1 MYVCMSM
8 YVCMYVCMYVFMYV
22 CMHVSMYLCLSA
34 CLAGRLCVC
43 LSICLPVRMH
53 VCTVRMSLCL
63 SLSLSLSLPPPP
75 LSLSLSIYIS
85 LSISLSLYTLY
96 LLNPACSAQTDGQTG
111 GPADKQID
119 THTHRDIHTAA
130 GRKFGA
136 LSHVDLDHLATAP
149 FPLRLLHHCS
159 ETLNTHGFETVG

>member
-1 MYVCMSM
+1 
-8 YVCMYVCMYVFMYV
+8 MYVCMYVFMYV
-22 CMHVSMYLCLSA
+22 CMHVSMYLCLSV
-34 CLAGRLCVC
+34 CLPAWLAVCVSVC
-43 LSICLPVRMH
+43 LSVCLS
-53 VCTVRMSLCL
+53 VCTYVLYGCRSVSR
-63 SLSLSLSLPPPP
+63 SLSLSLC
-75 LSLSLSIYIS
+75 
-85 LSISLSLYTLY
+85 LYTLY
-96 LLNPACSAQTDGQTG
+96 MLNPACNAQTDGQTG

-130 GRKFGA
+130 GRKFGS